1 MTPTAALKQIAKVK
15 KHIEA
20 LELALSCPGLKEGE
34 DCRQDSND
42 LEQLRKLL
50 FMYQTELKDWNL
62 I

>member
-1 MTPTAALKQIAKVK
+1 MIPTTALKQIAKVK

-20 LELALSCPGLKEGE
+20 LELALSCPALKEGG
-34 DCRQDSND
+34 DCAQELND

-50 FMYQTELKDWNL
+50 HQYQTELKDWDV